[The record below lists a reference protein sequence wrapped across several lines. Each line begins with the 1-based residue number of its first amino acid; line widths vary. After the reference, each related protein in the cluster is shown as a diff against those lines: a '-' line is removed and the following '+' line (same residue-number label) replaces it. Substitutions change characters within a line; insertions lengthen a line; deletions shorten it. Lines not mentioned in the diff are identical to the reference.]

1 LRPDLLESHPSR
13 VLLGAL
19 SRNGYDISGYSLPF
33 RYDGADNLTTIRN
46 LTNIG
51 YNANNQIARTGFA
64 YDENGNP
71 TLFDSVNYS
80 YDYENRVVQVGTMG
94 MAYRPDG
101 KRAWKQP
108 GGLATRT
115 YYLYDGERVI
125 FEFNPTNGF
134 YQAYAYG
141 ANGLACSER
150 VSTYRLYAFDPAGNL
165 VHRLYPN
172 TILSNSWFDSY
183 GNLVYDDS
191 ITGGQVQPDSVGYQ
205 GQWGAYTDVEN
216 WAQFLRGDYYQPRW
230 ARWLTRRSAG
240 TNEYAST
247 VNPSR
252 GINLRRIGGSVLAGT
267 AGFIV
272 GGPIGSAIAVGL
284 YEGLYTFAETSSIK
298 RAAIDAALGA
308 GLTAGGLK
316 AAQLISRALAE
327 PLANSMMKLGLAEKV
342 FRIASAQEVEA
353 VRVAEGLVPSRS
365 ASLITGRPATRIF
378 LPEGKSVMEKTLLA
392 PNSVYQYDY
401 LIEMRVWRSL
411 WRRADIGAVD
421 GIEWARYVDVPVFN
435 RYLIGKPIVVPLHP

>member
-1 LRPDLLESHPSR
+1 LLESHPSR

-247 VNPSR
+247 VNPAA
-252 GINLRRIGGSVLAGT
+252 GWLVWAVEIGLR
-267 AGFIV
+267 
-272 GGPIGSAIAVGL
+272 
-284 YEGLYTFAETSSIK
+284 SSILTA
-298 RAAIDAALGA
+298 RVEVSPETLRWWTDLQSLIPVAGIPADVGAAVMALRERDYFGA
-308 GLTAGGLK
+308 GLAVAGVVTEGADFLRILRRGRELLGELPLQLHHFATNKHSKYTERFKAILQRFGLK
-316 AAQLISRALAE
+316 LDLDDEWNKGKIPHRGRHAE
-327 PLANSMMKLGLAEKV
+327 GYH
-342 FRIASAQEVEA
+342 RW
-353 VRVAEGLVPSRS
+353 VAEQMERAAWEAQGD
-365 ASLITGRPATRIF
+365 
-378 LPEGKSVMEKTLLA
+378 PEKFKEL
-392 PNSVYQYDY
+392 YD
-401 LIEMRVWRSL
+401 
-411 WRRADIGAVD
+411 
-421 GIEWARYVDVPVFN
+421 RYVKQPVRDN
-435 RYLIGKPIVVPLHP
+435 PLMVRKEWWER